1 MIESEIGDANHNV
14 LVSKLEHYVALLINS
29 FDRIYLAMILFY
41 SILLMTQILISL
53 KLNSHKAK
61 KTWKLCSCL

>member
-14 LVSKLEHYVALLINS
+14 LVSKLEHYVGLLINN

-53 KLNSHKAK
+53 KLKSHKAK